1 MLKRRLYEKLKDKL
15 GELLFGF
22 DEQQLDVGFFGG
34 DIYLK
39 DLIFRPKKINEI
51 FEEKNLPFAL
61 KAGMIAKMDIKISAW
76 KLFSESMSVSV
87 EDVHFILGPRTSHL
101 SENEDYCW
109 DIRENYDCRNPLVNI
124 AEMHKRVRAQ

>member
-34 DIYLK
+34 DIILK

-51 FEEKNLPFAL
+51 FEKKNLPFAL
-61 KAGMIAKMDIKISAW
+61 KAGMIAKMDIKVSASASPYLALCVCQFIYP
-76 KLFSESMSVSV
+76 LFQFVDICLETLFR
-87 EDVHFILGPRTSHL
+87 VHDRQ
-101 SENEDYCW
+101 
-109 DIRENYDCRNPLVNI
+109 CRGCALHSWP
-124 AEMHKRVRAQ
+124 